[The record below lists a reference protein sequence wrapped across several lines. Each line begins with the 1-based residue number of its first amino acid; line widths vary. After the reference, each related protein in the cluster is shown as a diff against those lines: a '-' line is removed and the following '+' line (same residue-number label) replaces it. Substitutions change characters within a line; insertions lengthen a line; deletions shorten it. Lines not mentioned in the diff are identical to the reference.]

1 MATKRIKD
9 ISTTAT
15 TFAADDFIALDA
27 SSVGT
32 RKMAK
37 ASLITQVG
45 ANYLEKADN
54 LSDVASKDTSK
65 LNLEVP
71 NVGTAANEVSVNG
84 MLGDLAFQSSA
95 GVVVDDL
102 TVDGQL
108 TAAVGKPM
116 PVNGPTMRFDGSDDE
131 VSFAATTDSPFSFTS
146 GTDDTPFAI
155 TCWVKMTDATS
166 FVVVSKQQSARE
178 YVFRTDSVDKLR
190 LNLSDGTNVPETEV
204 NAALTEYENQWVHL
218 CVTYSGAGPN
228 SSRAFSDAASGIQFY
243 INAKLV
249 ATTATNKASYSGMN
263 ASSDQVRIGKQST
276 AFADGEIR
284 DVKLFNKELSD
295 AEVREVYSNGQLGFA
310 ESTGTADGGIYTQD
324 ATPSGEWLVER
335 GTDSD
340 VSGPIGGKSDVLGF
354 TVNTANT
361 NHYLRKLGPFV
372 VGKKYKVTFDYY
384 ISSANDV
391 VDGIR
396 LYCGGYVDDVQS
408 NVGSWNY
415 SSVEFVADDDDLR
428 IYAFDGNSNTV
439 NDPAGNDIFYISDL
453 RITQIGSVL
462 DARAEQFDTS
472 TGKLYD
478 LSGNDFV
485 GTQSGGVSLLGREF
499 PVYET
504 GTWTP
509 SVSFG
514 GGSTGVTFSTQ
525 EGYYTRIGNQATVHG
540 RMTLTSKGSS
550 TGTFR
555 IEGLP
560 FSAYASA
567 GSMFSA
573 AIGYSNNWDS
583 SITEIPSLVVETSTT
598 KLFASVARSGSLLSD
613 TAIANSTD
621 IRFSATYQIQ

>member
-54 LSDVASKDTSK
+54 LSDVADKDTSK

-71 NVGTAANEVSVNG
+71 NVGTAANEVPVNG

-116 PVNGPTMRFDGSDDE
+116 PVNAPSMRFDGVDDE
-131 VSFAATTDSPFSFTS
+131 VSFAATTDSPYSFTN

-155 TCWVKMTDATS
+155 TCWAKMTDATS

-190 LNLSDGTNVPETEV
+190 LNLSDGTNIPETEA

-218 CVTYSGAGPN
+218 CVTYSGSGPN

-284 DVKLFNKELSD
+284 DVKLFNKELSA
-295 AEVREVYSNGQLGFA
+295 AEVKEVYSNGQLPESFA
-310 ESTGTADGGIYTQD
+310 ESTGGAQIYTGDSSTFAGGLGNWTEQGSTAITVAASGGKMVVTNTASTSGTRGAVNVVD
-324 ATPSGEWLVER
+324 GDIARKKYRLTFTSQAASGTGQSCRVRSYNFGAFASISNLKNGTDSGGFFYFTPSGTETVHSFELV
-335 GTDSD
+335 GQ
-340 VSGPIGGKSDVLGF
+340 
-354 TVNTANT
+354 ANT
-361 NHYLRKLGPFV
+361 GSEYILIDLQPNTGAGEVYN
-372 VGKKYKVTFDYY
+372 FDN
-384 ISSANDV
+384 IT
-391 VDGIR
+391 
-396 LYCGGYVDDVQS
+396 L
-408 NVGSWNY
+408 
-415 SSVEFVADDDDLR
+415 
-428 IYAFDGNSNTV
+428 
-439 NDPAGNDIFYISDL
+439 
-453 RITQIGSVL
+453 TQIGAVL

-509 SVSFG
+509 SVTFG
-514 GGSTGVTFSTQ
+514 GSSTGIALTS
-525 EGYYTRIGNQATVHG
+525 EGIYTRIGNTVTIHG
-540 RMTLTSKGSS
+540 VITFTDKGGESGS
-550 TGTFR
+550 AR
-555 IEGLP
+555 ITGLP
-560 FSAYASA
+560 FTAANTN
-567 GSMFSA
+567 GSYQCGVIGFA
-573 AIGYSNNWDS
+573 ANLL
-583 SITEIPSLVVETSTT
+583 SLVGTPT
-598 KLFASVARSGSLLSD
+598 FAVQFNNYPHLGNLP
-613 TAIANSTD
+613 NS
-621 IRFSATYQIQ
+621 INNYGL